1 MKMRPDRVLIMT
13 VSIAQAAARACG
25 IKCSEATPSIRPD
38 TRLNT
43 IWMRVWVMLNNRG
56 KPLPRSEAANSA
68 VPYSASSDVSVMILA
83 SHQIV
88 AVNQLFFAT
97 VAQH

>member
-1 MKMRPDRVLIMT
+1 MFVRRFRTSAHVLHNELNVDRSGLLEHK
-13 VSIAQAAARACG
+13 S
-25 IKCSEATPSIRPD
+25 
-38 TRLNT
+38 
-43 IWMRVWVMLNNRG
+43 RG

-68 VPYSASSDVSVMILA
+68 VPYRASSDVSVMILA

-88 AVNQLFFAT
+88 AVNQLFFAA

>member
-1 MKMRPDRVLIMT
+1 MT
-13 VSIAQAAARACG
+13 VSIDWPLAKACG
-25 IKCSEATPSIRPD
+25 IKCSRATPSISPD
-38 TRLNT
+38 IRLKT
-43 IWMRVWVMLNNRG
+43 IWVRVWVIRNSRG

-88 AVNQLFFAT
+88 AVNQLFFAA

>member
-1 MKMRPDRVLIMT
+1 M
-13 VSIAQAAARACG
+13 Q
-25 IKCSEATPSIRPD
+25 
-38 TRLNT
+38 
-43 IWMRVWVMLNNRG
+43 VWVMLNNRG
-56 KPLPRSEAANSA
+56 KPLPRSEAADSA

-88 AVNQLFFAT
+88 AVNQLFFAA

>member
-1 MKMRPDRVLIMT
+1 MT
-13 VSIAQAAARACG
+13 VSIDWPLAKACG
-25 IKCSEATPSIRPD
+25 IKCNRATPSISPD
-38 TRLNT
+38 IRLNT
-43 IWMRVWVMLNNRG
+43 IWVRVWVIRNSRG

-88 AVNQLFFAT
+88 AVNQLFFAA